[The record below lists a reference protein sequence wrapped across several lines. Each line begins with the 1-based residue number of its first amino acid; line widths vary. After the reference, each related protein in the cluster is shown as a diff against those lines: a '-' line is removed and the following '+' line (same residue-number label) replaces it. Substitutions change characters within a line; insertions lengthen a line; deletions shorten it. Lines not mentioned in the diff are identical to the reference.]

1 MASNTMPRCKYGLA
15 CRIITPEEEK
25 TAHLPKEQQHWFKFQ
40 HPCFW
45 VCKQGHPAL
54 GPPGVKCPLHP
65 RFGMHGVPG
74 RGSSCP
80 AVLSEMVVPCTNT
93 DPDHL
98 RCFRHPAD
106 DEEVVEVVDE
116 SPDELDLAIV
126 TDEAGWTA
134 PELGEVSEEA
144 AAEAKAE
151 AAEAAA
157 AAKLQA
163 IQRGNIARR
172 KDPDRIDVE
181 AAREASSE
189 IRVSSEA
196 LQQAV
201 AEREAAV
208 AKLQAIQ
215 RGNMARKET
224 KQLSDEE
231 AKAIAKMDAAV
242 AEKDAAA
249 AKLQAIQRGNIVRKK
264 EAEAAKRA
272 AEKKLPPQE
281 DNSSVRLPQALLAG
295 IAAFVDVVT
304 CASVRRDHC

>member
-157 AAKLQA
+157 N
-163 IQRGNIARR
+163 G
-172 KDPDRIDVE
+172 E
-181 AAREASSE
+181 W
-189 IRVSSEA
+189 
-196 LQQAV
+196 
-201 AEREAAV
+201 EAAV
-208 AKLQAIQ
+208 AAYSKALAGMPSALTYAKRAEALFKLGHVSASLADCELAIKL
-215 RGNMARKET
+215 NPDSAKPY
-224 KQLSDEE
+224 KVA
-231 AKAIAKMDAAV
+231 AKALTKKGEWTAAYEKVCLGVKIDWDEDSAELLKVLKAKCDRM
-242 AEKDAAA
+242 
-249 AKLQAIQRGNIVRKK
+249 RKIEEQK
-264 EAEAAKRA
+264 AKRA
-272 AEKKLPPQE
+272 APAE
-281 DNSSVRLPQALLAG
+281 
-295 IAAFVDVVT
+295 
-304 CASVRRDHC
+304 